1 MRLRLIIMAFL
12 YSSITTFV
20 AVFNINVLIVGHQ
33 LGVDLANFMGLD
45 PYMAISVAGAGIAYD
60 VMFIL
65 FFAVIIIEILLS
77 EKVYIALDNLD
88 TLLWKLLK
96 Y

>member
-33 LGVDLANFMGLD
+33 LGVDLANFMGID

-65 FFAVIIIEILLS
+65 FFAVIILEILLS